1 MAPSKSRIF
10 LGACAAATIGLGFG
24 FGWSMRFLMWPGMVA
39 VAGISIF
46 WQSRWWR
53 AAGII
58 FAVFVASIW
67 FSLRQVPDSVGQYFG
82 KTTEFIG
89 VISDDPIPSDK
100 SLRFSAA
107 ITEINGESKRVRVL
121 VTLPRY
127 PAYQYGDKL
136 VMSGKLVPVSEFNR
150 KSNASAETV
159 FPKISAYEPG
169 HGNLFKKYLYKLK
182 ASMLAVT
189 GRILPEPESALLGG
203 ILLGTR
209 DFSDELSEQ
218 FRTTGTAHIVAISG
232 FNVTIV
238 AGIFDAM
245 LRRFGRKVSFYGS
258 MLGILSLV
266 VITGAQA
273 SVVRA
278 GIMGV
283 FVLLAQRAGRMYA
296 SMNALLLTSCIML
309 VQNPKLLVFD
319 LGFQL
324 SFAALAGLLFLQPR
338 MDSAFPSFPLKAHL
352 FPTIAAQITTTPLL
366 LHNFGNFSFV
376 SILTNLL
383 VLPLIPW
390 AMLIGF
396 ISVITGFILPA
407 AGMWLGAVSW
417 FLLAYIIKAIEICAS
432 LPGAAVSGIPFPL
445 WAVILYYLIL
455 IAYLTWKPKRLES
468 SSLS

>member
-1 MAPSKSRIF
+1 MVPSKSRIF
-10 LGACAAATIGLGFG
+10 LGACMASTVGLGFG
-24 FGWSMRFLMWPGMVA
+24 FNWSISFFILPVMV
-39 VAGISIF
+39 VVIGVSIF
-46 WQSRWWR
+46 WHNRWWQ
-53 AAGII
+53 AMGVITI
-58 FAVFVASIW
+58 LFVISVW
-67 FSLRQVPDSVGQYFG
+67 FSLRQLPESLESNFG
-82 KTTEFIG
+82 KTIEFVAI
-89 VISDDPIPSDK
+89 ISDDPVPSDK
-100 SLRFSAA
+100 SLRFSATMEEVSGQK
-107 ITEINGESKRVRVL
+107 IRTRIL

-127 PAYQYGDKL
+127 PEYEYGDKL
-136 VMSGKLVPVSEFNR
+136 VMSGKLAPVSEFNR
-150 KSNASAETV
+150 KANASAETV

-182 ASMLAVT
+182 ASMLGVT
-189 GRILPEPESALLGG
+189 NRILPEPQSALLGG

-209 DFSDELSEQ
+209 NFSEELSEQ

-258 MLGILSLV
+258 LLGILSLV

-278 GIMGV
+278 GIMGA

-296 SMNALLLTSCIML
+296 SMNALLLTCCIML
-309 VQNPKLLVFD
+309 IQNPKLLVFD

-338 MDSAFPSFPLKAHL
+338 MDSAFPNFPLKAHL

-376 SILTNLL
+376 SIVANLL
-383 VLPLIPW
+383 VLPVIPW
-390 AMLIGF
+390 AMLVGF
-396 ISVITGFILPA
+396 ISVLAGFALST
-407 AGMWLGAVSW
+407 AGMWLGAASW
-417 FLLAYIIKAIEICAS
+417 FVLAYIIK
-432 LPGAAVSGIPFPL
+432 
-445 WAVILYYLIL
+445 VI
-455 IAYLTWKPKRLES
+455 
-468 SSLS
+468 